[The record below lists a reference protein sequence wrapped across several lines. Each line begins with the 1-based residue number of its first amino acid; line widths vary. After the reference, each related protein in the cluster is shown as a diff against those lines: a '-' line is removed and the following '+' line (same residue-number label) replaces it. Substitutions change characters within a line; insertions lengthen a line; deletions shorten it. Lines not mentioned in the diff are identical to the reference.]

1 MQDNTRMAPRLI
13 TLAAIALVVAA
24 TAVFAW
30 FSIGGV
36 ADAAGTGGSTPS
48 VQTQPVQSDG
58 ERAPDREGR
67 DGKPCPEEEGGS
79 GASGQDAPSAA
90 TPDTEL

>member
-1 MQDNTRMAPRLI
+1 MQDNTRTAPRLT
-13 TLAAIALVVAA
+13 TLAAIALVFAA
-24 TAVFAW
+24 TAAFAW
-30 FSIGGV
+30 LAIGGV

-58 ERAPDREGR
+58 ESAPDGERR
-67 DGKPCPEEEGGS
+67 DGKPCPEEDGGA

>member
-1 MQDNTRMAPRLI
+1 VQDHTRAAPRLM
-13 TLAAIALVVAA
+13 TVAAIALVVAA
-24 TAVFAW
+24 MAAFAW
-30 FSIGGV
+30 LSSGGV

-58 ERAPDREGR
+58 ERAPDGERR
-67 DGKPCPEEEGGS
+67 DGKPCPEEGG
-79 GASGQDAPSAA
+79 GGESGQDAPSAA